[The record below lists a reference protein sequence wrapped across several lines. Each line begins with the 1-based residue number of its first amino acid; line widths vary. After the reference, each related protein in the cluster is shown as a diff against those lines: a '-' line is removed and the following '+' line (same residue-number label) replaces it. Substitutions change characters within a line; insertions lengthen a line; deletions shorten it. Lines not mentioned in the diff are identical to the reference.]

1 MSFIRGRRYNR
12 LKKTKAEAG
21 ATGGASNGQ
30 NDQCLTT
37 AESLA
42 KQYGVS
48 EKTIRRDGAD
58 AALLDNHPEKAAAVI
73 RGEVKKSA
81 AVQELGGE
89 VKPNKDAVKPV
100 PECSEAIQFCL

>member
-1 MSFIRGRRYNR
+1 MSLIRGRRYNR
-12 LKKTKAEAG
+12 LKTQG
-21 ATGGASNGQ
+21 ARTDLTSDQ
-30 NDQCLTT
+30 NAQKSTT
-37 AESLA
+37 AEKLA
-42 KQYGVS
+42 AQHGVS
-48 EKTIRRDGAD
+48 PATIRRDGAD
-58 AALLDNHPEKAAAVI
+58 AALMDQHPEKAAAVI